1 MSRSKPLALLA
12 LLVTAACSSAAINIR
27 LQSYPYEI
35 VADGRSQV
43 NISIEARNNDGSVVP
58 DGTKILLNT
67 TLGSFREQVVTISG
81 GRGQAILTAGNI
93 PGVAKITAT
102 ELNNQSNPS
111 TLEVLFVSSKDK
123 LATASDYI
131 SINVPS
137 RFEYHLET
145 RTLTGAGS
153 KQNVTGVFRE
163 TAFKCD
169 DIQYLLDSGELRA
182 KNATLSVNKKTYTF
196 SEFFMDTRSGRGY
209 GVTVIEYTPKATLTY
224 THGLFSLSGAGEGE
238 DFGKLKPRQRV
249 AVVDITPLGV
259 KPITVPIPP
268 ETFTFKKTRKSNI
281 AATQE
286 ELKLEDPNDLQ
297 TGYLTATR
305 FSYVMRRELQFQ
317 DVKVYQGEDK
327 IWSQGLMSFS
337 AGGFQG
343 QYPMQQ
349 YFTITDNQFGVNY
362 PFFLNLGRQSSSAV
376 RFRTGQSYGSGI
388 NVNRGV
394 FFDYESNWNRRD
406 NSVGGMT
413 ISGVGRDDYQ
423 VDLRQ
428 TLRLN
433 PNTSAN
439 FTIGSPQFNSL
450 LGNVSLSQQQREF
463 QFTLNSTQNRSLR
476 GVKNNQQ
483 DYSLIGETN
492 PVRLKGAPISLY
504 PGFSALYSEAERETG
519 KSVLSG
525 FAPRM
530 RITTD
535 QLQVNTRTSL
545 SAGFTLEQ
553 FVGSSGNTLNT
564 VGELSYRKSLGNA
577 FSSTWIYNFSRNQS
591 SDQSVGQQ
599 QLSNYLWFEKG
610 KLALSLNTTKTLDVD
625 NLFLNGQA
633 DYLLADLWK
642 TSFNYRMNK
651 FSTDTFVDYN
661 LILAYRIA
669 KDKPFFGLA
678 YSKETNRIGFVVLNG
693 LR

>member
-12 LLVTAACSSAAINIR
+12 LLVCAAMSSAAINIR

-58 DGTKILLNT
+58 DGTKILLTT
-67 TLGSFREQVVTISG
+67 TLGTFREQVVTING

-93 PGVAKITAT
+93 PGTAKITAT

-111 TLEVLFVSSKDK
+111 TLEVIFVSSKEK
-123 LATASDYI
+123 LASASDYI

-137 RFEYHLET
+137 RFEYHLES
-145 RTLTGAGS
+145 RSLTGAGS
-153 KQNVTGVFRE
+153 KQTSTGVFRE

-169 DIQYLLDSGELRA
+169 DVQYLIDSGELRA
-182 KNATLSVNKKTYTF
+182 KNAILDIKNTTYLF
-196 SEFFMDTRSGRGY
+196 SELFIDTRSGRGY
-209 GVTVIEYTPKATLTY
+209 GVTVIDFTPRAVLTY
-224 THGLFSLSGAGEGE
+224 SYGLFTISGAGEYA
-238 DFGKLKPRQRV
+238 DFGKIKTRKRV
-249 AVVDITPLGV
+249 AVVEITPTGV
-259 KPITVPIPP
+259 KPISVPIPP

-286 ELKLEDPNDLQ
+286 ELKLEDPNDQQ
-297 TGYLTATR
+297 TAYLTATR
-305 FSYVMRRELQFQ
+305 FSFVMRRELQFQ
-317 DVKVYQGEDK
+317 DVKIFQGDEK

-406 NSVGGMT
+406 NSIGNMT

-433 PNTSAN
+433 PNTAAN
-439 FTIGSPQFNSL
+439 ISMGFPQFTSV
-450 LGNVSLSQQQREF
+450 LGSASLSQQQRDF
-463 QFTLNSTQNRSLR
+463 QFTLNSTQNRSLK

-483 DYSLIGETN
+483 DYTLIGETN
-492 PVRLKGAPISLY
+492 PVRLKGVSANLY
-504 PGFSALYSEAERETG
+504 PGFTALYSEAERESG

-525 FAPRM
+525 IAPRM
-530 RITTD
+530 RISSD
-535 QLQVNTRTSL
+535 QLQLNSRTSV

-553 FVGSSGNTLNT
+553 FVGSNGNTLNT

-577 FSSTWIYNFSRNQS
+577 FSSTWVYNFSRNQTAE
-591 SDQSVGQQ
+591 QSLGQQ

-610 KLALSLNTTKTLDVD
+610 KLALSLSTIKSLDID
-625 NLFLNGQA
+625 NLNINGQA

-669 KDKPFFGLA
+669 RDKPFFGLA